1 MSNTCG
7 YSFPIADYKIPII
20 DTNLPAVPSGTS
32 VRVTLARSL
41 PNDIVQEINNQDVYV
56 RISCYTLTKPVEYGL
71 IQRGSYV
78 AQNNQI
84 TLVRG
89 QSPYADNLGGQA
101 STIQVSNSG
110 QIILDFSAWRPAD
123 IQKVVNDL
131 CSIKSQ
137 NLAFLQA
144 NLPTASTT
152 VKGAVN
158 VAYNNPAVGITTPYK
173 VIATDNPLL
182 NRLVNSIVGQDAQ
195 SGDYNWDGSVSPSAD
210 IKLSRVTDI
219 LNRATK
225 SQTRFNAFVDWID
238 ALPL

>member
-1 MSNTCG
+1 MPNTCG
-7 YSFPIADYKIPII
+7 YSFPIADFKVPII
-20 DTNLPAVPSGTS
+20 QTNLPAVPSGTAVQVNLS
-32 VRVTLARSL
+32 KPL
-41 PNDIVQEINNQDVYV
+41 PVDVIQEVNNQDVYV
-56 RISCYTLTKPVEYGL
+56 KISCYTLTKPVEYGL

-78 AQNNQI
+78 SQNNQI
-84 TLVRG
+84 TIIRG

-101 STIQVSNSG
+101 GAVQVSSSG
-110 QIILDFSAWRPAD
+110 QIILDFSSWRPAD

-195 SGDYNWDGSVSPSAD
+195 SVDYTWDGTISPSAD

-225 SQTRFNAFVDWID
+225 SQIRFKAFVDWID